1 MLIPRMSTRSS
12 ALNQERAITL
22 HFNRLTGHSLAGSNI
37 PFPTISLLDDE
48 DWSKLTR
55 LQVKDALQ

>member
-12 ALNQERAITL
+12 ALNQGRAITL
-22 HFNRLTGHSLAGSNI
+22 HFTRLRGHSLAGSNRPLPSI
-37 PFPTISLLDDE
+37 TLLDEE

>member
-1 MLIPRMSTRSS
+1 MSRMSTRSS

-22 HFNRLTGHSLAGSNI
+22 RFTRLTGHSLAGSNV
-37 PFPTISLLDDE
+37 PLLSISLLDDE